1 MVDQLTYTNVKMVVT
16 FLRIQSLIH
25 YFSTP
30 HYSNMAKRLIQ
41 KKILH
46 YETLLTE
53 TKGFFKRLLIRY
65 LIWDEKLKLKKY
77 FKKK

>member
-1 MVDQLTYTNVKMVVT
+1 
-16 FLRIQSLIH
+16 
-25 YFSTP
+25 
-30 HYSNMAKRLIQ
+30 MAKRLIQ